1 MKKILFMPVFIMLT
15 TALLYA
21 AYTYDEYT
29 VTDGTTGLEWARCT
43 LGQTY
48 TLDSGVCS
56 GTGTTYWWHEAIA
69 ACENLDLGG
78 HTDWRLPNVKEL
90 ASIIFFNNSSAPRID
105 AVAFP
110 MTQTSNPYANNE
122 DFYWSS
128 TTVADGASLAWF
140 VKFGSGPV
148 HYRYK
153 DDTVKPSSAAKG
165 YARCV
170 RGSIP

>member
-1 MKKILFMPVFIMLT
+1 MKKILFVPVFIMLAY
-15 TALLYA
+15 ALLYA

-29 VTDGTTGLEWARCT
+29 VIDGTTGLEWARCT
-43 LGQTY
+43 PGQTY
-48 TLDSGVCS
+48 TGDSSVCS
-56 GTGTTYWWHEAIA
+56 GTGTLFWWSEAIT

-90 ASIIFFNNSSAPRID
+90 TSLIVFNNSSAPRID
-105 AVAFP
+105 EAAFP
-110 MTQTSNPYANNE
+110 NTQYANTYYIDE
-122 DFYWSS
+122 EFYWSS
-128 TTVADGASLAWF
+128 TTVADGAPLAWF

-153 DDTVKPSSAAKG
+153 DDTVKPASAAKG

-170 RGSIP
+170 RGPIP